1 MGLIFSN
8 IYMKQCVLN
17 PVRTNSEQLQG
28 DWFTDLPDA
37 ALIREQQIVASP
49 KNKAPLINVSA
60 STWWRMVRAK
70 LAPQPIR
77 LSPGCTVWKVGEL
90 RSWLKGLK

>member
-1 MGLIFSN
+1 MSDKFSKPLSAAA
-8 IYMKQCVLN
+8 IHLEA
-17 PVRTNSEQLQG
+17 SHS
-28 DWFTDLPDA
+28 DWFAPLPDD

>member
-1 MGLIFSN
+1 MSAKFSQPLSAAA
-8 IYMKQCVLN
+8 IH
-17 PVRTNSEQLQG
+17 RAASHI
-28 DWFTDLPDA
+28 DWFAALPDDG
-37 ALIREQQIVASP
+37 LIREQQIVASP

-77 LSPGCTVWKVGEL
+77 LSPGCTVWRVGEL